1 MHILSIHNRYLM
13 RGGEE
18 ESYELEA
25 AILQENGHQVDT
37 YEENNLNLKTLSSAH
52 LALRTIWSVESYRQV
67 TEKLT
72 SSQYD
77 IVHVHN
83 FFPLIS
89 PSVYYAARKAKV
101 PVVQTLQNF
110 RLLCP
115 NALFLREGKVCEAC
129 LDKFIPYPGV
139 VHGCYRNSKVS
150 SAGVAAM
157 LSVHRAL
164 GTWKN
169 LVDRYIA
176 LTNYDRDKFIQ
187 GSIPGDKIT
196 VKPNIIHPDPG
207 VGEGK
212 GNYAVFVGRLSVEKG
227 IDTLLDAWE
236 KLAPKIPLKIVG
248 EGPLADLVAETARR
262 IPQIEW
268 LGYKP
273 LEQVFDVVG
282 QAQFFIYPS
291 KWNETFSRVAVEA
304 FAKGTPVIAAA
315 GVTAMKELVDPGRT
329 GLHFKIGDSE
339 DLVTK
344 VKWLLDNPQQLEM
357 MRHQAR
363 AEFENRFAAHK
374 NYRQLINI
382 YQLAISQ
389 KQQYA
394 LENKTNSKV
403 VP

>member
-1 MHILSIHNRYLM
+1 MKILSIHNRYTQ

-25 AILQENGHQVDT
+25 EILQENGHQVDT
-37 YEENNLNLKTLSSAH
+37 YEENNLNLKKFSSSR
-52 LALRTIWSVESYRQV
+52 LAFKTVWSVESYRQV
-67 TEKLT
+67 KQKLA
-72 SSQYD
+72 SSQHD

-115 NALFLREGKVCEAC
+115 NALFLREGKVCEQC
-129 LDKFIPYPGV
+129 LNKFVPYPGIF
-139 VHGCYRNSKVS
+139 HGCYRDSKTA

-157 LSVHRAL
+157 LTVHRAL

-187 GSIPGDKIT
+187 GGIPAEKII

-207 VGEGK
+207 VGK
-212 GNYAVFVGRLSVEKG
+212 GDGDYAVFVGRLSVEKG
-227 IDTLLDAWE
+227 IDTLLAAWS

-248 EGPLADLVAETARR
+248 EGPLADKVAEAAEA
-262 IPQIEW
+262 IPQVEW

-273 LEQVFDVVG
+273 LTEVFEVVG
-282 QAQFFIYPS
+282 KAKMFIYPS

-304 FAKGTPVIAAA
+304 FAKGTPVIAAS
-315 GVTAMKELVDPGRT
+315 GVAAMADLVDPGRT
-329 GLHFKIGDSE
+329 GLHFKIGNAE
-339 DLVTK
+339 DLVTQ
-344 VKWLLDNPQQLEM
+344 VEWLLARPHLLKQ
-357 MRHQAR
+357 MRLNAR
-363 AEFENRFAAHK
+363 AEFESRYTPQE
-374 NYRQLINI
+374 NYQQLMAVYEQAMAQNWNP
-382 YQLAISQ
+382 
-389 KQQYA
+389 
-394 LENKTNSKV
+394 NKTA
-403 VP
+403 

>member
-1 MHILSIHNRYLM
+1 MQILSIHNRYLQ

-25 AILQENGHQVDT
+25 QILKEQGHEVDV
-37 YEENNLNLKTLSSAH
+37 YEESNFTLEQLSLIEISLK
-52 LALRTIWSVESYRQV
+52 TIWSQKTYQLVSNQLS
-67 TEKLT
+67 TKN
-72 SSQYD
+72 YD
-77 IVHVHN
+77 VVHVHN

-89 PSVYYAARKAKV
+89 PSVYYAAKKAQV
-101 PVVQTLQNF
+101 PVIQTLQNF

-115 NALFLREGKVCEAC
+115 NGLFLRQGQVCEDC
-129 LDKFIPYPGV
+129 LGKFIPYPGII
-139 VHGCYRNSKVS
+139 HGCYRNSKLS
-150 SAGVAAM
+150 SAGVATM
-157 LSVHRAL
+157 LTVHRAL

-169 LVDRYIA
+169 LINRYIA

-187 GSIPGDKIT
+187 GGLPPEKIV

-236 KLAPKIPLKIVG
+236 YLAQYIPLKIVG
-248 EGPLADLVAETARR
+248 EGPLNDLVAATVRR

-273 LEQVFDVVG
+273 LTEVFEIVG

-315 GVTAMKELVDPGRT
+315 GVLAMADLVDPGRT
-329 GLHFKIGDSE
+329 GLHFQIGDAE
-339 DLVTK
+339 DLICQVR
-344 VKWLLDNPQQLEM
+344 WLLERPELLAQ
-357 MRHQAR
+357 MRRNAR
-363 AEFENRFAAHK
+363 AEFERRYTPQE
-374 NYRQLINI
+374 NYRQLITV
-382 YQLAISQ
+382 YQDAITSY
-389 KQQYA
+389 KPKEKKA
-394 LENKTNSKV
+394 AAFRMGI
-403 VP
+403 

>member
-1 MHILSIHNRYLM
+1 MQILSIHNRYLQ

-25 AILQENGHQVDT
+25 QILQEQGHEVDV
-37 YEENNLNLKTLSSAH
+37 YEESNFTLEQLSLIEVSLK
-52 LALRTIWSVESYRQV
+52 TIWSQKTYQLVSHQLS
-67 TEKLT
+67 TKN
-72 SSQYD
+72 YD
-77 IVHVHN
+77 VIHVHN

-89 PSVYYAARKAKV
+89 PSVYYAAKKVQV

-115 NALFLREGKVCEAC
+115 NGLFLRKEKVCEDC
-129 LDKFIPYPGV
+129 LGKFIPYPGII
-139 VHGCYRNSKVS
+139 HGCYRNSRLS
-150 SAGVAAM
+150 SAGVATM
-157 LSVHRAL
+157 LTVHRAL

-169 LVDRYIA
+169 LINRYIA
-176 LTNYDRDKFIQ
+176 LTNYDRDNFIQ
-187 GSIPGDKIT
+187 GGLPPEKIV

-212 GNYAVFVGRLSVEKG
+212 GNYVVFVGRLSVEKG

-236 KLAPKIPLKIVG
+236 YLAQYIPLKIVG
-248 EGPLADLVAETARR
+248 EGPLNDLVAATVRR

-273 LEQVFDVVG
+273 LTEVFEIVG

-315 GVTAMKELVDPGRT
+315 GVTAMKDLVDPGRT
-329 GLHFKIGDSE
+329 GLHFKLGDAE
-339 DLVTK
+339 DLVIK
-344 VKWLLDNPQQLEM
+344 VKWLLERPQLLAQ
-357 MRHQAR
+357 MRLNAR
-363 AEFENRFAAHK
+363 AEFETRYAPNT
-374 NYRQLINI
+374 NYQQLIAI
-382 YQLAISQ
+382 YQEAIA
-389 KQQYA
+389 A
-394 LENKTNSKV
+394 LNNSGKKTND
-403 VP
+403 

>member
-1 MHILSIHNRYLM
+1 MQILSVHNRYLQ

-25 AILQENGHQVDT
+25 QILREQGHQVDV
-37 YEENNLNLKTLSSAH
+37 YEESNLNLKQLSLLQRS
-52 LALRTIWSVESYRQV
+52 LTTIWSRKTYQAVSYMLA
-67 TEKLT
+67 TT
-72 SSQYD
+72 SYD

-89 PSVYYAARKAKV
+89 PSVYYAAQKARV

-115 NALFLREGKVCEAC
+115 NGLFLRQGKVCEDC
-129 LDKFIPYPGV
+129 LGKFIPYPGV
-139 VHGCYRNSKVS
+139 IHGCYRDSKIA
-150 SAGVAAM
+150 SAGVATM

-187 GSIPGDKIT
+187 GGIPAAKIAI
-196 VKPNIIHPDPG
+196 KPNIIHPDPG
-207 VGEGK
+207 VGDGQ

-227 IDTLLDAWE
+227 IDILLTAWE
-236 KLAPKIPLKIVG
+236 QLAPKIPLKIVG
-248 EGPLADLVAETARR
+248 EGPLAHHVAQAAER
-262 IPQIEW
+262 IPEIEW
-268 LGYKP
+268 LGYQP
-273 LEQVFDVVG
+273 LEQVFEIVG

-315 GVTAMKELVDPGRT
+315 GVPAMADLVKPGVT
-329 GLHFKIGDSE
+329 GLHFKIGDANA
-339 DLVTK
+339 LVEQ
-344 VKWLLDNPQQLEM
+344 VNWLLDRPIVLAQ
-357 MRHQAR
+357 MRLDAR
-363 AEFENRFAAHK
+363 AEFERRYTPQE
-374 NYRQLINI
+374 NYRQLMTVYDRAIN
-382 YQLAISQ
+382 
-389 KQQYA
+389 
-394 LENKTNSKV
+394 NRD
-403 VP
+403 

>member
-1 MHILSIHNRYLM
+1 MRILSIHNRYLQ

-18 ESYELEA
+18 ESYELESK
-25 AILQENGHQVDT
+25 ILQENGHQVDT
-37 YEENNLNLKTLSSAH
+37 YEENNLSIETISSAR

-67 TEKLT
+67 KQKLAN
-72 SSQYD
+72 SRYD

-83 FFPLIS
+83 FFPLVS
-89 PSVYYAARKAKV
+89 PSVYYAAKHANV

-115 NALFLREGKVCEAC
+115 NALFLRKGKVCEAC

-139 VHGCYRNSKVS
+139 VHGCYRDSKAA

-157 LSVHRAL
+157 LTVHRAL

-187 GSIPGDKIT
+187 GGIPAEKIA

-207 VGEGK
+207 RGKGK

-227 IDTLLDAWE
+227 IDTLLAAWE
-236 KLAPKIPLKIVG
+236 QLADKIPLKIVG
-248 EGPLADLVAETARR
+248 KGPLADKVAEAAHR

-273 LEQVFDVVG
+273 LEEVFDVVG

-315 GVTAMKELVDPGRT
+315 GVAAMADLVNPGKT
-329 GLHFKIGDSE
+329 GLHFKIGDAE
-339 DLVTK
+339 DLVSQVT
-344 VKWLLDNPQQLEM
+344 WLLERPETLAK
-357 MRHQAR
+357 MRFNAR
-363 AEFENRFAAHK
+363 TEFERRYTPQE
-374 NYRQLINI
+374 NYRQL
-382 YQLAISQ
+382 LAIYTDAIAKKNRHLSRVAN
-389 KQQYA
+389 YP
-394 LENKTNSKV
+394 NSF
-403 VP
+403 